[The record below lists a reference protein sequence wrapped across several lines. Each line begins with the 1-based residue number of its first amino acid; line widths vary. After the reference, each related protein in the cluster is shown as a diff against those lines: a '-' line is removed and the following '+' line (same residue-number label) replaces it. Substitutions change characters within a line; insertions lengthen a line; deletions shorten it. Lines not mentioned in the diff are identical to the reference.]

1 MKKIVLLA
9 AIAISVMACNKSSET
24 AGFKTAYVDTNKM
37 MVDYN
42 EAKEITD
49 QFKTKGEVMGR
60 ELEVEAKK
68 LKSEMDNFQK
78 NAQINGQAWAQQNG
92 SRLQQREQQLN
103 YAQQAMLQQLQGEH
117 GAKMDT
123 IIKSV
128 KEFIKEYGKKEGYD
142 YIYGTGDAAT
152 VLYAKD
158 SYDLTKTITKALNDK
173 YAAAAKPAKTEEKR
187 KKRNNLLTK

>member
-9 AIAISVMACNKSSET
+9 AIAISVMACNKSSDA

-37 MVDYN
+37 MVEYN

-49 QFKTKGEVMGR
+49 KFKTKGEVMGR
-60 ELEVEAKK
+60 ELEVEAKN
-68 LKSEMDNFQK
+68 LKAQMDGFQK
-78 NAQINGQAWAQQNG
+78 NAQINGPAWAQKVG
-92 SRLQQREQQLN
+92 SQLQQREQQLN
-103 YAQQAMLQQLQGEH
+103 YAQQALMQQLQGEH
-117 GAKMDT
+117 AAKMDT
-123 IIKSV
+123 VIKSV

-173 YAAAAKPAKTEEKR
+173 YAAAEKPAKTEEKKEE
-187 KKRNNLLTK
+187 KK